1 MAQRLIFLVLVYI
14 QKNLGAY
21 GDAGII
27 TTNNL
32 SLFKKL
38 RKLRNLGSEMKF
50 KHELIGLN
58 SRLDTIQAII
68 LNEKIK
74 KINFNNSKRKKI
86 AKFYNQNITNPK
98 IKKIRYSKSCVF
110 HQYVVLT
117 NKRDKLIKLLD
128 KNKIQYGFHYPKAIH
143 QLDVFKKTFGKQRFK
158 NAENLAKNSLSIP
171 IDPNLKIKD
180 MRKIVKV
187 LNNF

>member
-1 MAQRLIFLVLVYI
+1 M
-14 QKNLGAY
+14 
-21 GDAGII
+21 
-27 TTNNL
+27 
-32 SLFKKL
+32 
-38 RKLRNLGSEMKF
+38 
-50 KHELIGLN
+50 
-58 SRLDTIQAII
+58 
-68 LNEKIK
+68 
-74 KINFNNSKRKKI
+74 
-86 AKFYNQNITNPK
+86 
-98 IKKIRYSKSCVF
+98 
-110 HQYVVLT
+110 T